1 MSEQNKSILRQ
12 ANAAVRAGDNEG
24 FLAFCT
30 DDIVWSTVGGETLRG
45 KEAVRDW
52 MSKEYTVPPEFDV
65 RHMVAEGDFVVA
77 LGAITSRSADGQAVP
92 NAYSDVWRFRDGK
105 MAELNAYVV
114 PSGGRDTWRAL
125 HADLT

>member
-1 MSEQNKSILRQ
+1 MSELNKSILQQ

-30 DDIVWSTVGGETLRG
+30 EDIVWSTVGGETLRG

-52 MSKEYTVPPEFDV
+52 MRKEYVSPPEFDL

-77 LGAITSRSADGQAVP
+77 LGAITSKDADGRPVP

-114 PSGGRDTWRAL
+114 PVGGQDA
-125 HADLT
+125 